1 MGRRGAGAARAL
13 PSPSPRPPPRACNCS
28 LGPLA
33 QPRPSRA
40 EKPRPLPSDP
50 IPFLHPLPP
59 LPLTQAYG
67 IVWKATDRKTGETCA
82 LKKIFD
88 AFQNATDAQVRKKKR
103 ERARGSRAGAQMP
116 PPPSPPSRAPVAG
129 VAASFPPA
137 SPALAPGQGDWLR
150 TGGRGLDNG
159 AGSHATAAGRA
170 EAQLSFCLPRRRAPH
185 SPARPSLRLSLS
197 LTHPHTHYPTAH
209 LPGDHVSAGAG
220 GPPQHHPVR
229 RAERERGHSREQA
242 GQRGGG
248 TTAAPPPPRLF
259 FFSTLGGR
267 GGAQKTSSS
276 LPLSRSHYPQPPH
289 RPARRERQGHLP
301 GL

>member
-1 MGRRGAGAARAL
+1 MTGRRWGGAGRGRRAR
-13 PSPSPRPPPRACNCS
+13 SPPPRRARRRALATAPS
-28 LGPLA
+28 VPSPLA

-103 ERARGSRAGAQMP
+103 ERARGSRAGARMP

-137 SPALAPGQGDWLR
+137 SPAPAPGQGDWLR
-150 TGGRGLDNG
+150 TGGRGLDNW

-197 LTHPHTHYPTAH
+197 LTHTPTTQQRTFREIMFLQELA
-209 LPGDHVSAGAG
+209 DH
-220 GPPQHHPVR
+220 PNIIR
-229 RAERERGHSREQA
+229 
-242 GQRGGG
+242 
-248 TTAAPPPPRLF
+248 
-259 FFSTLGGR
+259 
-267 GGAQKTSSS
+267 
-276 LPLSRSHYPQPPH
+276 
-289 RPARRERQGHLP
+289 
-301 GL
+301 